1 MNFNFSKKA
10 EYSLNSSLID
20 EAIRLYGI
28 RVKFL
33 LTEKINL
40 DDTIF
45 GDYSHM
51 KSDAEKIWDMF
62 MLPEMPESF
71 DIGQYMFDEFGF
83 TSFENINLF
92 VSTKMFRG
100 VCEMRE
106 IVGNLIVLPS
116 SKVFEITSIEWMVP
130 GINNLFTFADEKSVY
145 KLSCKPY
152 DFKLISEL
160 DHKDLVSE
168 FTGISTTPESPET
181 ETSETES
188 PTEEIE
194 SSSNEVES
202 TEETETSAGGTD
214 STEEIETPI
223 EEVESSEKMISDYD
237 ALDGYFEEL
246 IRQKEKQD
254 TELEIKESVTTVVPS
269 DEKKTPDTTEKK
281 PIYDTTEVDIWNG
294 Y

>member
-1 MNFNFSKKA
+1 MINFNFSKKA

-51 KSDAEKIWDMF
+51 KSDSEKIWDMF
-62 MLPEMPESF
+62 MLPEMSESF

-83 TSFENINLF
+83 TSYDNISLF
-92 VSTKMFRG
+92 VSTKMFLG

-130 GINNLFTFADEKSVY
+130 GVNNLFTFADEKSVY

-152 DFKLISEL
+152 EFKLINEL

-168 FTGISTTPESPET
+168 FTGISTTPEPET
-181 ETSETES
+181 PSDTES
-188 PTEEIE
+188 SADEVGSTDTE
-194 SSSNEVES
+194 SSAEEVGSSVEVETTPDEVGS
-202 TEETETSAGGTD
+202 SEGTD
-214 STEEIETPI
+214 SEEI
-223 EEVESSEKMISDYD
+223 VSDYD

-246 IRQKEKQD
+246 LKQKEKQD
-254 TELEIKESVTTVVPS
+254 TELEIKESVTTVIPS
-269 DEKKTPDTTEKK
+269 DDRMVADTSEKK